1 MLVEG
6 AEGVSV
12 FGGRG
17 EWNPAAA
24 QPPPLGS
31 LFRLTR
37 QLVWFFSAA
46 TERDPEMMN
55 YVGKRG
61 PQ

>member
-1 MLVEG
+1 MQL
-6 AEGVSV
+6 
-12 FGGRG
+12 R
-17 EWNPAAA
+17 PR
-24 QPPPLGS
+24 PLPWP